1 MLFEYLQQEY
11 EKNPDQFPF
20 NKQLIEEYMM
30 KNQNQPLSGKTDQEM
45 ESVKDIKSQEMILE
59 EANSQQIH

>member
-1 MLFEYLQQEY
+1 MDLNELDDYNRQMLFEYLQQEY

-30 KNQNQPLSGKTDQEM
+30 KNQN
-45 ESVKDIKSQEMILE
+45 
-59 EANSQQIH
+59 